1 MGRPSL
7 GTRLYATVIRR
18 EVPSGDLEALRG
30 AGSGVYDALLAV
42 EKRRTDELI
51 PAGADAWT
59 LAAHMKAQFLAYWCA
74 FANQKLGEAFL
85 DADYEYDPRTR
96 GYVPP
101 VTAEQVQAFFTEVEH
116 WLERLSR
123 AEVNTSY
130 RIDVPLPA
138 LLPHWVEVEPCPRAH
153 LMAMLA
159 ACGTLVEHAEM
170 AVNDLRSLGAD
181 KHGKEFEYLEG
192 ELAAAKSAGDYATR
206 LHAQIAG
213 AEAVSEELHERI
225 ERSIKQAI
233 DTAYRLGQLA
243 AMPELI
249 EIPGA
254 RGARADQ
261 GEFIRRLP
269 GPGEDGFD
277 MWCLT
282 DPASRREWRRDRA
295 AERAVEMLWKYD
307 PDPAATL
314 AVQAEIDAAEARRDI
329 RRNGLGCYFCCP
341 WSAIYQA
348 IDPVTIGGK
357 RIRRGQTFTF
367 DVSAEDMA
375 EGGDFKREVLVAQ
388 FSPTG
393 RTDYCNPE
401 EGHHDD

>member
-1 MGRPSL
+1 MDAPGGHEGR
-7 GTRLYATVIRR
+7 V
-18 EVPSGDLEALRG
+18 
-30 AGSGVYDALLAV
+30 
-42 EKRRTDELI
+42 
-51 PAGADAWT
+51 
-59 LAAHMKAQFLAYWCA
+59 LAYWCA
-74 FANQKLGEAFL
+74 FANQQLGEAFL

-101 VTAEQVQAFFTEVEH
+101 VTAEQVQAFFGEVEH

-159 ACGTLVEHAEM
+159 ACSTLVEHAEV
-170 AVNDLRSLGAD
+170 AVNDLRSLGAER
-181 KHGKEFEYLEG
+181 HNKEFEYLEG

-213 AEAVSEELHERI
+213 AATVSEELHERI
-225 ERSIKQAI
+225 ERSVKQAI
-233 DTAYRLGQLA
+233 EAAYRIGQLA

-249 EIPGA
+249 AIPGA
-254 RGARADQ
+254 RGPRLDHGA
-261 GEFIRRLP
+261 FIRRLP
-269 GPGEDGFD
+269 GPREDGFD

-282 DPASRREWRRDRA
+282 DPASLREWQRDRA
-295 AERAVEMLWKYD
+295 AYRAVEMLWEYD

-314 AVQAEIDAAEARRDI
+314 AIQAEIDAAEARGDI
-329 RRNGLGCYFCCP
+329 HRNGQGSYFCCP

-348 IDPVTIGGK
+348 IDPVTIGGT

-367 DVSAEDMA
+367 DVSAEEMA
-375 EGGDFKREVLVAQ
+375 ETGAFKREILKAR
-388 FSPTG
+388 FSPTT
-393 RTDYCNPE
+393 RIDYCNPE
-401 EGHHDD
+401 VGHHDDD